1 MLAIPA
7 SLLLGCTTT
16 KLDPIRVDAPSVAE
30 AAIAGPGVDISNL
43 RGNITL
49 RVDDRAERI
58 SVTPTVRLDKGG
70 PEHFDLNLVA
80 DSVDVTAEVQD
91 RGGLPAVVITT
102 TSTSDPNG
110 FFVDLE
116 IRLPAAEGLRI
127 RSGGGA
133 ITVVDVAGA
142 IDIENVGGT
151 VEVRTSKPVTQPV
164 AISTG
169 SGNVYLLVPPQS
181 QGDISMQAFGGRC
194 RLESLTAA
202 ASLVRVHSDE
212 RSLTGSLN
220 AGSNPIEITTADGD
234 CRMWV
239 LEEPLDLRV
248 QGAFFGMQP

>member
-1 MLAIPA
+1 MPTKQVEVARIA
-7 SLLLGCTTT
+7 SPKSGIESGRTSKTS
-16 KLDPIRVDAPSVAE
+16 APNASRTIAS
-30 AAIAGPGVDISNL
+30 AIA
-43 RGNITL
+43 R
-49 RVDDRAERI
+49 
-58 SVTPTVRLDKGG
+58 
-70 PEHFDLNLVA
+70 
-80 DSVDVTAEVQD
+80 
-91 RGGLPAVVITT
+91 
-102 TSTSDPNG
+102 
-110 FFVDLE
+110 
-116 IRLPAAEGLRI
+116 PAAEGLRI

-142 IDIENVGGT
+142 IDIETVGGT

-202 ASLVRVHSDE
+202 ASLMRVHSDE

-220 AGSNPIEITTADGD
+220 AGTNPIEITTADGD